1 MTITGSFAV
10 GFNQRSTDCIPF
22 WALAA
27 FLLNSETVKNGTKVQ
42 WDKLLLIR
50 QLKLTANEPVT
61 KYVLLMTEAYAQ
73 IGSIISNQIINEI
86 YI

>member
-22 WALAA
+22 LALAA
-27 FLLNSETVKNGTKVQ
+27 FLLNSETVKMRLKSKER
-42 WDKLLLIR
+42 DHLLIR

-61 KYVLLMTEAYAQ
+61 RHVLFMTD
-73 IGSIISNQIINEI
+73 GLLG
-86 YI
+86 